1 MVHINTIDIIY
12 KFLDEQDY
20 LNRKEILG
28 IIFYGSSNYKTD
40 TKYSDID
47 LLIITNDENN
57 YKGVTYV
64 DNKKIEYFE
73 KNVYDLAQK
82 IEELP
87 SNFDRSLESIFTNG
101 KVIYDKHKTIEN
113 LKDLVLENNEYP
125 RKKKQNKF
133 YSTSFSELKKTFF
146 STDKTSPYFNYIY
159 YNFLEEI
166 RKEYH
171 IQNGYS
177 KLPVNK
183 IKKLYEN
190 SDYSEKYYCVKLPDI
205 EFRNLY
211 ISLLE
216 KYKEDEF
223 NVLLGKL
230 KRKQTIK
237 NNFNVRKNNVKY
249 SSTII
254 YSLIEKII
262 VKDTNEKD
270 YLSLYY
276 IALEKIRNLYCNI
289 NKLDNSLDN
298 IYEYDSS
305 FFEIFND
312 CVSNPSKENITLLFN
327 YLSSKIDIDYK
338 KYKIYELS
346 YK

>member
-237 NNFNVRKNNVKY
+237 NNFNARKNNVKY

-312 CVSNPSKENITLLFN
+312 CVSNSSKENITLLFN

-346 YK
+346 

>member
-40 TKYSDID
+40 TKCSDID

-237 NNFNVRKNNVKY
+237 NNFNARKNNVKY

-312 CVSNPSKENITLLFN
+312 CVSNSSKENITLLFN
-327 YLSSKIDIDYK
+327 YLSSKIDIDYT

-346 YK
+346 

>member
-223 NVLLGKL
+223 YVLLGKL

-312 CVSNPSKENITLLFN
+312 CVSNSSKENITLLFN

-346 YK
+346 

>member
-40 TKYSDID
+40 TKDSDID

-223 NVLLGKL
+223 NALLGKL

-237 NNFNVRKNNVKY
+237 NNFNARKNNVKY

-254 YSLIEKII
+254 HSLIEKII

-346 YK
+346 

>member
-47 LLIITNDENN
+47 LLIITNDVNN

-190 SDYSEKYYCVKLPDI
+190 SDYSEKYYCVKLPDVG
-205 EFRNLY
+205 FRNLY

-312 CVSNPSKENITLLFN
+312 CVSNSSKENITLLFN

-346 YK
+346 

>member
-237 NNFNVRKNNVKY
+237 NNFNARKNNVKY

-289 NKLDNSLDN
+289 NKLNNSLDN

-346 YK
+346 

>member
-40 TKYSDID
+40 TKDSDID

-101 KVIYDKHKTIEN
+101 KVIYDKHKTIKN

-133 YSTSFSELKKTFF
+133 YSTSFSELKKLF
-146 STDKTSPYFNYIY
+146 SVQIKHHHILIIFTTTS
-159 YNFLEEI
+159 
-166 RKEYH
+166 
-171 IQNGYS
+171 
-177 KLPVNK
+177 
-183 IKKLYEN
+183 
-190 SDYSEKYYCVKLPDI
+190 
-205 EFRNLY
+205 
-211 ISLLE
+211 
-216 KYKEDEF
+216 
-223 NVLLGKL
+223 
-230 KRKQTIK
+230 
-237 NNFNVRKNNVKY
+237 
-249 SSTII
+249 
-254 YSLIEKII
+254 
-262 VKDTNEKD
+262 
-270 YLSLYY
+270 
-276 IALEKIRNLYCNI
+276 
-289 NKLDNSLDN
+289 
-298 IYEYDSS
+298 
-305 FFEIFND
+305 
-312 CVSNPSKENITLLFN
+312 
-327 YLSSKIDIDYK
+327 
-338 KYKIYELS
+338 
-346 YK
+346 

>member
-57 YKGVTYV
+57 YKGITYV

-237 NNFNVRKNNVKY
+237 NNFNARKNNVKY

-327 YLSSKIDIDYK
+327 YLSSKIDIDYT

-346 YK
+346 

>member
-40 TKYSDID
+40 TKDSDID

-230 KRKQTIK
+230 QRKQTIK
-237 NNFNVRKNNVKY
+237 NNFNARKNNVKY

-298 IYEYDSS
+298 IYEYDYS

-346 YK
+346 

>member
-190 SDYSEKYYCVKLPDI
+190 SDYSEKYYCVKLPDVG
-205 EFRNLY
+205 FRNLY

-237 NNFNVRKNNVKY
+237 NNFNARKNNVKY

-327 YLSSKIDIDYK
+327 YLSSKIDIDYT
-338 KYKIYELS
+338 KYKIHELS
-346 YK
+346 

>member
-190 SDYSEKYYCVKLPDI
+190 SDYSEKYYCVKLPDV

-237 NNFNVRKNNVKY
+237 NNFNARKNNVKY

-327 YLSSKIDIDYK
+327 YLLSKIDIDYK

-346 YK
+346 

>member
-64 DNKKIEYFE
+64 DKKKIEYFE

-237 NNFNVRKNNVKY
+237 NNFNARKNNVKY

-327 YLSSKIDIDYK
+327 YLSSKIDIDYT

-346 YK
+346 

>member
-230 KRKQTIK
+230 KRKQTIE

-254 YSLIEKII
+254 HSLIEKII

-312 CVSNPSKENITLLFN
+312 CVSNSSKENITLLFN

-346 YK
+346 

>member
-20 LNRKEILG
+20 LNRKEMLG

-190 SDYSEKYYCVKLPDI
+190 SDYSEKYYCVKLPDV

-237 NNFNVRKNNVKY
+237 NNFNARKNNVKY

-346 YK
+346 

>member
-190 SDYSEKYYCVKLPDI
+190 SDYSEKYYCVKLPDVG
-205 EFRNLY
+205 FRNLY

-312 CVSNPSKENITLLFN
+312 CVSNSSKENITLLFN
-327 YLSSKIDIDYK
+327 YLSSKIDIDYT

>member
-40 TKYSDID
+40 TKDSDID

-113 LKDLVLENNEYP
+113 LKDLVLKNNEYP

-223 NVLLGKL
+223 NALLGKL

-237 NNFNVRKNNVKY
+237 NNFNARKNNVKY

-254 YSLIEKII
+254 HSLIEKII

-305 FFEIFND
+305 FFAIFND

-346 YK
+346 

>member
-64 DNKKIEYFE
+64 DNRKIEYFE

-190 SDYSEKYYCVKLPDI
+190 SDYSEKYYCVKLPDV

-237 NNFNVRKNNVKY
+237 NNFNARKNNVKY

-312 CVSNPSKENITLLFN
+312 CVSNPSKEKITLLFN
-327 YLSSKIDIDYK
+327 YLSSKIDIDYN

-346 YK
+346 

>member
-40 TKYSDID
+40 TKYSNID

-346 YK
+346 

>member
-40 TKYSDID
+40 TKDSDID

-73 KNVYDLAQK
+73 KNVYDLAKK

-177 KLPVNK
+177 KLPINK

-230 KRKQTIK
+230 KIKQTIK

-254 YSLIEKII
+254 HSLIEKII

-305 FFEIFND
+305 FFAIFND

-346 YK
+346 

>member
-40 TKYSDID
+40 TKDSDID

-113 LKDLVLENNEYP
+113 LKDIVLENNEYP

-190 SDYSEKYYCVKLPDI
+190 SDYSEKYYCVKLPDVG
-205 EFRNLY
+205 FRNLY

-276 IALEKIRNLYCNI
+276 IALEKIRNLYYNI

-312 CVSNPSKENITLLFN
+312 CVSNSSKENITLLFN

-346 YK
+346 

>member
-40 TKYSDID
+40 TKCSDID

-237 NNFNVRKNNVKY
+237 NNFNARKNNVKY

-327 YLSSKIDIDYK
+327 YLSSKIDIDYT

-346 YK
+346 

>member
-190 SDYSEKYYCVKLPDI
+190 SDYSEKYYCVKLPDVG
-205 EFRNLY
+205 FRNLY

-312 CVSNPSKENITLLFN
+312 CVSNPSKENITLIFN

-346 YK
+346 

>member
-1 MVHINTIDIIY
+1 MVHINTIDIIC

-40 TKYSDID
+40 TKCSDID

-346 YK
+346 

>member
-40 TKYSDID
+40 TKDSDID
-47 LLIITNDENN
+47 LLIITDDENN

-82 IEELP
+82 IEGLP

-237 NNFNVRKNNVKY
+237 NNFHARKNNVKY

-254 YSLIEKII
+254 HSLIEKII

-305 FFEIFND
+305 FFEIFSD

-346 YK
+346 

>member
-190 SDYSEKYYCVKLPDI
+190 SDYSEKYYCVKLPDV

-346 YK
+346 

>member
-20 LNRKEILG
+20 LNRKDVLG

-40 TKYSDID
+40 TKDSDID
-47 LLIITNDENN
+47 LLIITDDENN
-57 YKGVTYV
+57 YKGVTYI

-73 KNVYDLAQK
+73 KNVYDLAKK
-82 IEELP
+82 IEDLP

-133 YSTSFSELKKTFF
+133 YSTSFSELKKLFF

-230 KRKQTIK
+230 KRKQTIE

-254 YSLIEKII
+254 HSLIEKII

-312 CVSNPSKENITLLFN
+312 CVSTPSKENITLLFN

-346 YK
+346 

>member
-190 SDYSEKYYCVKLPDI
+190 SDYSEKYYCVKLPDV

-237 NNFNVRKNNVKY
+237 NNFNARKNNVKY

-270 YLSLYY
+270 YLALYY

-312 CVSNPSKENITLLFN
+312 CVLNPSKENITLLFN

-346 YK
+346 

>member
-40 TKYSDID
+40 TKDSDID

-237 NNFNVRKNNVKY
+237 NNFNARKNNVKY

-254 YSLIEKII
+254 HSLIEKII

-327 YLSSKIDIDYK
+327 YLLSKIDIDYK

-346 YK
+346 

>member
-40 TKYSDID
+40 TKDSDID

-230 KRKQTIK
+230 KIKQTIK

-254 YSLIEKII
+254 HSLIEKII

-346 YK
+346 

>member
-40 TKYSDID
+40 TKDSDID

-73 KNVYDLAQK
+73 KNVYDLAKK

-177 KLPVNK
+177 KLPINK

-230 KRKQTIK
+230 KIKQTIK

-254 YSLIEKII
+254 HSLIEKII

-327 YLSSKIDIDYK
+327 YLSPKIDIDYK

-346 YK
+346 

>member
-40 TKYSDID
+40 TKDSDID

-190 SDYSEKYYCVKLPDI
+190 SDYSKKYYCVKLPDI

-237 NNFNVRKNNVKY
+237 NNFNARKNNVKY

-327 YLSSKIDIDYK
+327 YL
-338 KYKIYELS
+338 
-346 YK
+346 

>member
-20 LNRKEILG
+20 LNRKDVLG

-40 TKYSDID
+40 TKDSDID

-133 YSTSFSELKKTFF
+133 YSTSFSELKKVFF

-230 KRKQTIK
+230 KRKQTIE

-254 YSLIEKII
+254 HSLIEKII

-312 CVSNPSKENITLLFN
+312 CVSTPSKENITLLFN

-346 YK
+346 

>member
-40 TKYSDID
+40 TKDSDID

-190 SDYSEKYYCVKLPDI
+190 SDYSEKYYCVKLPDV

-237 NNFNVRKNNVKY
+237 NNFNARKNNVKY

-346 YK
+346 

>member
-64 DNKKIEYFE
+64 YNKKIEYFE

-230 KRKQTIK
+230 KRKQTIE

-312 CVSNPSKENITLLFN
+312 CVSNSSKENITLLFN

-346 YK
+346 

>member
-40 TKYSDID
+40 TKDSDID

-133 YSTSFSELKKTFF
+133 YSTSFSELKKAFF

-177 KLPVNK
+177 KLPINK

-230 KRKQTIK
+230 KIKQTIK

-254 YSLIEKII
+254 HSLIEKII

-346 YK
+346 

>member
-20 LNRKEILG
+20 LNRKEVLG

-40 TKYSDID
+40 TKDSDID
-47 LLIITNDENN
+47 LLIITDDENN
-57 YKGVTYV
+57 YKGVTYI

-73 KNVYDLAQK
+73 KNVYDLAKK

-125 RKKKQNKF
+125 RKKNQNKF

-159 YNFLEEI
+159 CNFLEEI

-230 KRKQTIK
+230 KRKQTIE

-254 YSLIEKII
+254 HSLIEKII

-305 FFEIFND
+305 FLEIFND
-312 CVSNPSKENITLLFN
+312 CISNPSKENITLLFN

-346 YK
+346 

>member
-40 TKYSDID
+40 TKDSDID

-237 NNFNVRKNNVKY
+237 NNFNARKNNVKY

-270 YLSLYY
+270 
-276 IALEKIRNLYCNI
+276 
-289 NKLDNSLDN
+289 
-298 IYEYDSS
+298 
-305 FFEIFND
+305 
-312 CVSNPSKENITLLFN
+312 
-327 YLSSKIDIDYK
+327 
-338 KYKIYELS
+338 
-346 YK
+346 

>member
-312 CVSNPSKENITLLFN
+312 CVSNSSKENITLLFN
-327 YLSSKIDIDYK
+327 YLS
-338 KYKIYELS
+338 
-346 YK
+346 